1 LFGFLPNIKGFKHM
15 KTGLKAAIIL
25 GLLALVLLPQVA
37 GAVSLDLGI
46 SYVTATGL
54 GTKDVRT
61 TIASIINVMLGLL
74 GVVAVVIIL
83 IGGFKWMTAMG
94 NTENVDKAKK
104 LIFQGIIGLVIILSA
119 YAIANFVITSLL
131 NAT

>member
-1 LFGFLPNIKGFKHM
+1 M

-25 GLLALVLLPQVA
+25 GLLAVVLLPQVA

-74 GVVAVVIIL
+74 GVIAVVIIL

-94 NTENVDKAKK
+94 NTENVDSAKK

-119 YAIANFVITSLL
+119 YAIANFVVISLL